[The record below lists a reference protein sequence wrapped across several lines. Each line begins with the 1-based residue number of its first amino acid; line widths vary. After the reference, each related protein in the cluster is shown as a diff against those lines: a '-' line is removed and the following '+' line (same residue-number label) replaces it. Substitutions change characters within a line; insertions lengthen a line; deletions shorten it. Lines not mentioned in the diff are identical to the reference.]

1 MSKIAQTRETNQL
14 LTESLKLYYNS
25 NLLDLKPVSNLKF
38 RHFRL
43 RLLDGYFYKVK
54 RKLHNSEDLRKCL
67 EENTPLDV
75 YYSTAIWLNPHLI
88 ASRLD
93 SNILRNIYLSCDLS
107 FDIDVSN
114 KIKTL
119 TDAKT
124 QAIAIND
131 FLESKGFNVRY
142 IAFSGSKGFH
152 IVCDD
157 PWTSEENELE
167 PYKREMKAIAERKK
181 LVQEASDAL
190 ILFDEK
196 VTVDTRRIIRL
207 PGTINSKTGFACTIL
222 SKKDLESDI
231 ETILKLAYRVDF
243 YAPRI
248 PQQRE
253 MTAPSASNIS
263 GFLGRLGVRPRPEQD
278 TCYSLY
284 YTNNIPETQ
293 LKIPIMEFERWTQ
306 REKLYQIIEKT
317 QRQYRLGSIYLFHD
331 EEKFWAV
338 SLKALSRR
346 RVEKILSF
354 SGSKNIYQS
363 KKYGCTYTRIG
374 KSIDVEGKTI
384 QNEPK
389 LIKII
394 ESDLTAQVSRTH
406 HEFFLSLGITIKED
420 GNLLCGAGLN
430 KLELVHAIIE

>member
-1 MSKIAQTRETNQL
+1 MSKIAATKESTNL
-14 LTESLKLYYNS
+14 LSESLELYYNS
-25 NLLDLKPVSNLKF
+25 NLLDLKPVPNLKF

-54 RKLHNSEDLRKCL
+54 RKLRSSEDLRKCL
-67 EENTPLDV
+67 VENTPLDV
-75 YYSTAIWLNPHLI
+75 YYSTATWLNPHLI

-119 TDAKT
+119 TEAKA
-124 QAIAIND
+124 QAVAVND
-131 FLESKGFNVRY
+131 FIESKGFDVRY

-157 PWTSEENELE
+157 PWKLEESELE
-167 PYKREMKAIAERKK
+167 PHKREMKAISDRKK
-181 LVQEASDAL
+181 LVQEASSAK

-207 PGTINSKTGFACTIL
+207 PGTINSKTGYICTIL

-231 ETILKLAYRVDF
+231 ETILKLTNHLDS

-253 MTAPSASNIS
+253 MTAPSASNIP
-263 GFLGRLGVRPRPEQD
+263 GFSGRLGVRPRPEQNI
-278 TCYSLY
+278 CYSLY

-293 LKIPIMEFERWTQ
+293 LKIPILEFEGWTPKE
-306 REKLYQIIEKT
+306 RLNQIIERT
-317 QRQYRLGSIYLFHD
+317 QRQYRLGSIYLFGD
-331 EEKFWAV
+331 GEKFWAV
-338 SLKALSRR
+338 SLKALTRR
-346 RVEKILSF
+346 RVEKILGF
-354 SGSKNIYQS
+354 SSSTNLYQC

-374 KSIDVEGKTI
+374 KSIDVEGNTI
-384 QNEPK
+384 QYEPK

-394 ESDLTAQVSRTH
+394 ESNISAQVSRTH
-406 HEFFLSLGITIKED
+406 HEFFSSLGINLKDD
-420 GNLLCGAGLN
+420 GSVLCGAGID